1 MMKLDEMMMQVMQR
15 IISLNWISYC
25 RALKFVFN
33 DFESS
38 YDYLHGKVIFIAL
51 HVQGLKC
58 VPTAIETYKIIHG
71 NGPVYIRFYRTGGK
85 FFGIDTITCP
95 TSSIKTTKF
104 IIAYIA
110 LVLPQPKFGIHYQM
124 H

>member
-1 MMKLDEMMMQVMQR
+1 MMMQVMQK
-15 IISLNWISYC
+15 IIYFKNWLSYC

-51 HVQGLKC
+51 HVHWLKC
-58 VPTAIETYKIIHG
+58 VPIAIETYIKLFMEMDL
-71 NGPVYIRFYRTGGK
+71 YIYKRFYRSRGK
-85 FFGIDTITCP
+85 FFVIDTITCP
-95 TSSIKTTKF
+95 TSSVKTTKF